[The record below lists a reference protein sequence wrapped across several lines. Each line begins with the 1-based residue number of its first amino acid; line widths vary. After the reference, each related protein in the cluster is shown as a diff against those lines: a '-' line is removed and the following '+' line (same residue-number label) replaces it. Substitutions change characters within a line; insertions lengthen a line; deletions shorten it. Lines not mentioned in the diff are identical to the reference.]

1 MVELTIFLDEWYVIL
16 SLTMFL
22 RDKTIYNVAKLLILC
37 FYDDDGHEFLELVWF
52 FLEIK
57 IAWMKL
63 PWFYYQEH
71 ALGVQVIITNENNK
85 HLM

>member
-1 MVELTIFLDEWYVIL
+1 
-16 SLTMFL
+16 MFL
-22 RDKTIYNVAKLLILC
+22 RDKTIYNVGNFLILC
-37 FYDDDGHEFLELVWF
+37 FYDDDVHEFLGLVWF

-57 IAWMKL
+57 MAWMKLPQNRNGKQKWNVKL